1 MTKMSKVSIWCHE
14 NKAKDM
20 IFMLK
25 KIFSRLY
32 ILEECQIVDN
42 INSKKLGINRRGDGK
57 REVPGITIT
66 CVYVYIIHKIY

>member
-1 MTKMSKVSIWCHE
+1 
-14 NKAKDM
+14 
-20 IFMLK
+20 MLK